1 MAKRKE
7 TRAERYKKVYRIVK
21 NTYQD
26 TALAK
31 KSQTWSDET
40 LYRELGIRIG
50 KKKTP
55 ELKKINKKQRPYYSR
70 KLAKYRQARLQSVSV
85 KQSKKAST
93 RGYSKKVIKNIAEY
107 EQSLKR
113 DYTKESFHDRKKA
126 WSRWSKHEGMERDD
140 KTKSYTGRRNVRD
153 KHSFPPEIVERAIER
168 NRNAV
173 HVVNGKLVSMN
184 LDDYDRYGF
193 AYEYYAYIYNS
204 EEKADKI
211 VQPTPFGVESY
222 KDTRAV
228 VQA

>member
-1 MAKRKE
+1 MTNDQRAK
-7 TRAERYKKVYRIVK
+7 RYKKVYRIVK

-26 TALAK
+26 TQLAK
-31 KSQTWSDET
+31 RSQTWSDER
-40 LYRELGIRIG
+40 LYRELGVKVG
-50 KKKTP
+50 KKTP
-55 ELKKINKKQRPYYSR
+55 ELKKVKKTRIPYYRR
-70 KLAKYRQARLQSVSV
+70 KYKKFRQARLQSVSI

-93 RGYSKKVIKNIAEY
+93 RGYSKKVVENIAEY
-107 EQSLKR
+107 ERSLR
-113 DYTKESFHDRKKA
+113 EEYTKESFHDRKIN
-126 WSRWSKHEGMERDD
+126 WSKWSKHEGMEKDD
-140 KTKSYTGRRNVRD
+140 SGKYAGRRNVRD

-193 AYEYYAYIYNS
+193 AFEYYAYIYNS

-222 KDTRAV
+222 QDVRKV
-228 VQA
+228 VEA